1 MLQQLREA
9 GLTAN
14 PVKCELHWLNYV
26 GHIVGNEK
34 VYPGKNKVQAAE
46 NFPLPRTKKQIR
58 AFLGLT
64 GYYRHFILNYA
75 SIAMPLTDLMKKVA
89 PNQLEPSIAE

>member
-1 MLQQLREA
+1 
-9 GLTAN
+9 
-14 PVKCELHWLNYV
+14 V

-58 AFLGLT
+58 AFLRLT
-64 GYYRHFILNYA
+64 GYYRHFILNY
-75 SIAMPLTDLMKKVA
+75 TDLIKKVA
-89 PNQLEPSIAE
+89 PNQLEPSIAK

>member
-14 PVKCELHWLNYV
+14 PVKCELHWLNYL

-46 NFPLPRTKKQIR
+46 KL
-58 AFLGLT
+58 LT
-64 GYYRHFILNYA
+64 SKDQEADAGTLY
-75 SIAMPLTDLMKKVA
+75 
-89 PNQLEPSIAE
+89 